1 MFTGIISGMGR
12 IESVAPSPEKDSVVL
27 EISAPNHTEN
37 LDLGGSIAING
48 VCLTATSI
56 TGDVLSL
63 DVMGETLRHTTIGEL
78 AVGESINL
86 ERCVQAGGRL
96 DGHVVQGHV
105 DGVGTLIEHESLGDW
120 DRFRFSIPY
129 DLAKYVAKKG
139 SIAIDG
145 ISLTIT
151 EVSAA
156 TEENQWFEVGI
167 IPTTLRETTLG
178 QRIVGS
184 HVNLEVDVMAKYAE
198 RLGSFNPTVSN
209 EEKAV

>member
-12 IESVAPSPEKDSVVL
+12 VESVHAAPETDSVVL
-27 EISAPNHTEN
+27 HISAPQHTEK
-37 LDLGGSIAING
+37 LGLGGSIAING
-48 VCLTATSI
+48 VCLTATEI
-56 TGDVLSL
+56 TGDILSL
-63 DVMGETLRHTTIGEL
+63 DVMGETLRYTTIGEL
-78 AVGESINL
+78 KAGEPINL

-105 DGVGTLIEHESLGDW
+105 DGVGTLTEHESLGAW

-145 ISLTIT
+145 ISLTVT

-156 TEENQWFEVGI
+156 TEKTQWFEVGI

-178 QRIVGS
+178 QRTPGS
-184 HVNLEVDVMAKYAE
+184 SVNLEVDVMAKYAE
-198 RLGSFNPTVSN
+198 RLASFGTS
-209 EEKAV
+209 ESSAS